1 MLHFCARHIPKLFP
15 DSTLTFSQVK
25 TPQSILNN
33 MSDWLKT
40 RNMNNVFL
48 SRRRFL
54 TSWGGISLVYAE
66 MNAFIEL
73 LQMSPSWDWYINL
86 SDTDYPVRSQSEASF
101 DF

>member
-1 MLHFCARHIPKLFP
+1 
-15 DSTLTFSQVK
+15 
-25 TPQSILNN
+25 